1 MIRSTGQIKGVQS
14 AFYTARYALPMQD
27 LNTAYKLYNYK
38 IQAYGSVHGIY
49 ADYRKAFTG

>member
-38 IQAYGSVHGIY
+38 IQA
-49 ADYRKAFTG
+49 